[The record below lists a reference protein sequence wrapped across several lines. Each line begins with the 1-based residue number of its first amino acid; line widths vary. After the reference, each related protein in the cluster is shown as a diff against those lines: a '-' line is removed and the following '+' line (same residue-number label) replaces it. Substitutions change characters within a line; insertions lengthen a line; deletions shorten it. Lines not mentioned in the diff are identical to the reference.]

1 MFFPYR
7 IQWRIQAFR
16 IRGGAGRGKGHPHP
30 EIRRGRSCLITIRIR
45 VWFKNKGGGRAPR
58 APPLDLYLFHFS
70 TSTFLLST
78 TWVRTCLLLRLFVF
92 CSHRGEPETRLTGE
106 EAPKFSSRFPSRDV
120 FVRGSVRTVRT
131 GLGRRHRFGRRPKPP
146 KKKKK
151 NF

>member
-1 MFFPYR
+1 MADPGL
-7 IQWRIQAFR
+7 Q
-16 IRGGAGRGKGHPHP
+16 IRGGGGGKGHQHP

-45 VWFKNKGGGRAPR
+45 VWFKNKGGRAPR

-106 EAPKFSSRFPSRDV
+106 EAPKFSSRFSSRDV
-120 FVRGSVRTVRT
+120 FVRGSVRTART
-131 GLGRRHRFGRRPKPP
+131 GLGRRHRFGRRPKPR
-146 KKKKK
+146 KR
-151 NF
+151 NFELRSL